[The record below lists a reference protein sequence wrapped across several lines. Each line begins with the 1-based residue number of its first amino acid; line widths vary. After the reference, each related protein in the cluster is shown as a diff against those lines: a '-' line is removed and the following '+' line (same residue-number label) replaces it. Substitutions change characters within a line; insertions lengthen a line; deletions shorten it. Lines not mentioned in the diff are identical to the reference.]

1 MKHSGKTGIFLVGI
15 WDDNIIILH
24 LSVGKCL
31 DHLPLFCICP
41 ACILLYQRHVIQG
54 FGIAFVDLQDLKKGT
69 SCLIVIF
76 PAHIQ
81 KSQKKMGF
89 YKMRLGCHHTGQLQ
103 DRQVITA
110 VLCMPQRLVKCFH
123 ILAFCF

>member
-1 MKHSGKTGIFLVGI
+1 M
-15 WDDNIIILH
+15 
-24 LSVGKCL
+24 L